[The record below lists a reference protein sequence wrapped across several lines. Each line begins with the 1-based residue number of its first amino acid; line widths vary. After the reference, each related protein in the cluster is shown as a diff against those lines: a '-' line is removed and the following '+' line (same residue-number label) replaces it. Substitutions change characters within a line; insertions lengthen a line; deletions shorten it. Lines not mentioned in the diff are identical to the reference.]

1 MKKKILPSAVE
12 GSLQAPPSKSVAQRA
27 IAMASLA
34 ETESEIIRP
43 GTSSDVGAAVKVCRA
58 LGADIR
64 EQGQSLLIKGRV
76 GVPKNILHCGESGLA
91 VRMFAGIAAT
101 LNREITLTG
110 TGSLL
115 KRPMHMV
122 RHSLSAL
129 GVSCTTNRDRLP
141 LVVKGPI
148 KRGHAIIDASQSSQV
163 LTGILIGAP
172 MSGAETLLQV
182 KNLKSK
188 AYVDLTLE
196 IMHVFGVEVSQQK
209 DHQYHVRGTQ
219 QYRGCKF
226 KVEGDWSAAAFLL
239 VAGAIAGQSRVTGLN
254 MASLQADRKIL
265 EALSMAGA
273 DISQEDDS
281 AGVRKKKLKA
291 FGFDATGCP
300 DLFPPLVA
308 LAANCRGTSRIRG
321 TERLGI
327 KESDRTQS
335 LIDIFSRMGTQIR
348 QEGNDLLVTG
358 GVLRS
363 ATVDSHNDHRIAM
376 AAAVAALNA
385 TGPVNILGAEVV
397 DKSYPGFYEDLQKIS
412 KP

>member
-1 MKKKILPSAVE
+1 MKKKILPSTVE
-12 GSLQAPPSKSVAQRA
+12 GSLNAPPSKSAAQRA
-27 IAMASLA
+27 VAMASLA
-34 ETESEIIRP
+34 KTESEIIRP
-43 GTSSDVGAAVKVCRA
+43 GTSSDVWAAIDVGRA

-64 EQGQSLLIKGRV
+64 EQGRSLLIKGGV
-76 GVPKNILHCGESGLA
+76 NVPKNILHCGESGLA

-101 LNREITLTG
+101 LNREMTLTG

-122 RHSLSAL
+122 EQSLSSL
-129 GVSCTTNRDRLP
+129 GVSCTTNRGRLP

-148 KRGHAIIDASQSSQV
+148 KGGHATIDASQSSQV

-172 MSGAETLLQV
+172 LSAAETVLQV

-196 IMHVFGVEVSQQK
+196 IMGVFGVEVSQRNNQ
-209 DHQYHVRGTQ
+209 HYHVRGTQ

-226 KVEGDWSAAAFLL
+226 EVEGDWSAAAFLL
-239 VAGAIAGQSRVTGLN
+239 VAGAIAGQIKVTGLN

-273 DISQEDDS
+273 GISRWDDS
-281 AGVRKKKLKA
+281 AVARKKHLKA

-385 TGPVNILGAEVV
+385 TGPVNIQGAGVV
-397 DKSYPGFYEDLQKIS
+397 DKSYPEFFEDLQKIS

>member
-27 IAMASLA
+27 VAMASLA
-34 ETESEIIRP
+34 KTGSEIIRP
-43 GTSSDVGAAVKVCRA
+43 GTSSDVWAAVNVCRA

-64 EQGQSLLIKGRV
+64 EQGRSLLIKGGV
-76 GVPKNILHCGESGLA
+76 NVPKNLLHCGESGLA

-101 LNREITLTG
+101 LNREMTLTG

-122 RHSLSAL
+122 EQSLSTL
-129 GVSCTTNRDRLP
+129 GVSCTTNRGHLP

-148 KRGHAIIDASQSSQV
+148 KGGHATIDASQSSQV

-172 MSGAETLLQV
+172 LSDADTLLQV

-196 IMHVFGVEVSQQK
+196 IMHVFGVEVSQQNNQ
-209 DHQYHVRGTQ
+209 HYHVRGTQ

-226 KVEGDWSAAAFLL
+226 EVEGDWSAAAFLL
-239 VAGAIAGQSRVTGLN
+239 VAGAIAGQIRVTGLN

-273 DISQEDDS
+273 DISWEDDS
-281 AGVRKKKLKA
+281 AGVRKKHLKA

-300 DLFPPLVA
+300 DLFPPLVV

-348 QEGNDLLVTG
+348 QEGNDLFVTG
-358 GVLRS
+358 GVLRN

-385 TGPVNILGAEVV
+385 TGPVNIQGAGVV
-397 DKSYPGFYEDLQKIS
+397 DKSYPEFFEDLQKIS